1 MRSFAAR
8 ALPDARDAED
18 AAEAA
23 LLKAFD
29 RAADYD
35 EARDALTWVLALCA
49 YECKTLRKR
58 AARRREETGVAA
70 EALALSATTPEDL
83 LIARDLEA
91 HAKELVG
98 SLSLADAEVL
108 RAAIAGEPSGGATM
122 RKRLSRALSQAQDP
136 SGGRNMESTDAPR
149 LARVART
156 YELGRMRRAI
166 FYALLA
172 VPMVVVSEQCCCCG
186 RGVSVAGGALL
197 AAVLWVL
204 TSRGGHLGRRVL
216 PVSSPARFPSPRRRW
231 RARAGRRR
239 VLPACIAGGM
249 LGGVVIAGW
258 ARRSKEGRAPFIF
271 GAGAVAAATGSL
283 GCAMAGSTGVVAM
296 IAALAAVSAPVAVKA
311 ALAR

>member
-1 MRSFAAR
+1 
-8 ALPDARDAED
+8 
-18 AAEAA
+18 
-23 LLKAFD
+23 
-29 RAADYD
+29 
-35 EARDALTWVLALCA
+35 
-49 YECKTLRKR
+49 
-58 AARRREETGVAA
+58 
-70 EALALSATTPEDL
+70 
-83 LIARDLEA
+83 
-91 HAKELVG
+91 
-98 SLSLADAEVL
+98 
-108 RAAIAGEPSGGATM
+108 
-122 RKRLSRALSQAQDP
+122 
-136 SGGRNMESTDAPR
+136 MESTDAPR
-149 LARVART
+149 LARVRRA

-204 TSRGGHLGRRVL
+204 TWRGGHLGRGVL
-216 PVSSPARFPSPRRRW
+216 PGLI
-231 RARAGRRR
+231 AGALPLAAPTLAGACGAESAC
-239 VLPACIAGGM
+239 LPACIAGGM

>member
-1 MRSFAAR
+1 MARLAFGDRTAIAPAYARLWPIVRSFAAR

-122 RKRLSRALSQAQDP
+122 RKRLSRALS
-136 SGGRNMESTDAPR
+136 R
-149 LARVART
+149 LKILWRT
-156 YELGRMRRAI
+156 KHGI
-166 FYALLA
+166 D
-172 VPMVVVSEQCCCCG
+172 
-186 RGVSVAGGALL
+186 
-197 AAVLWVL
+197 
-204 TSRGGHLGRRVL
+204 
-216 PVSSPARFPSPRRRW
+216 
-231 RARAGRRR
+231 
-239 VLPACIAGGM
+239 
-249 LGGVVIAGW
+249 
-258 ARRSKEGRAPFIF
+258 
-271 GAGAVAAATGSL
+271 
-283 GCAMAGSTGVVAM
+283 
-296 IAALAAVSAPVAVKA
+296 
-311 ALAR
+311 